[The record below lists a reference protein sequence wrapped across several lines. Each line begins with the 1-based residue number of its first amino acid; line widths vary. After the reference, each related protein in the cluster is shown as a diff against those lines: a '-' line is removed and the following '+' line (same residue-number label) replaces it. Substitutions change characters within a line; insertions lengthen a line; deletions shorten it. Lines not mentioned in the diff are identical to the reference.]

1 MVVAEGTVKINIE
14 VDEGNLDKIKKKE
27 AQQFSADVK
36 GAGMVQKGATGSKSA
51 VSGFGGGFVGNA
63 TKGLNMAKGGA
74 MNPIGM
80 VQGMFGESGMIG
92 KHLMKFLPKMLV
104 KAIPFVGW
112 AVLAIEL
119 VPIIIKEVI
128 KGLTSVGSPF
138 DKRFKRIIKDEVSG
152 FFTREEQQRRRLGLD
167 PVIMTTVV
175 GFRNNG
181 GLQTVNTLN
190 KVAQTGVS
198 GIGLE
203 MKAQGVQP

>member
-1 MVVAEGTVKINIE
+1 MADDEVVIKIR
-14 VDEGNLDKIKKKE
+14 VDDDDLKKIKSKG
-27 AQQFSADVK
+27 QQEILPDSTNTVLPKGTK
-36 GAGMVQKGATGSKSA
+36 GAGASKSA
-51 VSGFGGGFVGNA
+51 MGGFGIGQA
-63 TKGLNMAKGGA
+63 TQGLNMAKGGV

-80 VQGMFGESGMIG
+80 IQQNILPM
-92 KHLMKFLPKMLV
+92 LTKFLPKMLL
-104 KAIPFVGW
+104 KAIPVVGW

-119 VPIIIKEVI
+119 VPIIIKQVVKI
-128 KGLTSVGSPF
+128 LTSVGGPM
-138 DKRFKRIIKDEVSG
+138 DKRFRRIITDEVNG

-190 KVAQTGVS
+190 NVGETGIS

>member
-1 MVVAEGTVKINIE
+1 MADDEVVIKIR
-14 VDEGNLDKIKKKE
+14 VDDDDLKKIKSKG
-27 AQQFSADVK
+27 QQEILPDSTNTVLPKGTK
-36 GAGMVQKGATGSKSA
+36 GAGASKSA
-51 VSGFGGGFVGNA
+51 MGGFGIGQA
-63 TKGLNMAKGGA
+63 TQGLNMAKGGV

-80 VQGMFGESGMIG
+80 IQQNILPM
-92 KHLMKFLPKMLV
+92 LTKFLPKMLL
-104 KAIPFVGW
+104 KAIPVVGW

-119 VPIIIKEVI
+119 VPIIIKQVVKI
-128 KGLTSVGSPF
+128 LTSVGGPM
-138 DKRFKRIIKDEVSG
+138 DKRFRRIITDEVNG

-198 GIGLE
+198 DIGLE
-203 MKAQGVQP
+203 MKAQGVQ

>member
-1 MVVAEGTVKINIE
+1 MADDEVKIKIA
-14 VDEGNLDKIKKKE
+14 VDDSEINKVRKDLGGSQGGGTSVLPKG
-27 AQQFSADVK
+27 Q
-36 GAGMVQKGATGSKSA
+36 GAGIGKSA
-51 VSGFGGGFVGNA
+51 TAGFGGGFVGNA

-74 MNPIGM
+74 MKPIGM

-152 FFTREEQQRRRLGLD
+152 FITREEQQRRRLGLD

-190 KVAQTGVS
+190 KVAQEGVS
-198 GIGLE
+198 GIGLT
-203 MKAQGVQP
+203 MKAQGVQ

>member
-27 AQQFSADVK
+27 AQQFSADLK
-36 GAGMVQKGATGSKSA
+36 GTGAVQKGATGSKSA
-51 VSGFGGGFVGNA
+51 VSGFGGGMIGNA

-74 MNPIGM
+74 MNPL
-80 VQGMFGESGMIG
+80 GMIQG
-92 KHLMKFLPKMLV
+92 NIMPMLMKFLPKMLV
-104 KAIPFVGW
+104 KAIPVVGW
-112 AVLAIEL
+112 AILAIEL
-119 VPIIIKEVI
+119 IPIIIKEVI
-128 KGLTSVGSPF
+128 KALTSVGAPF
-138 DKRFKRIIKDEVSG
+138 DKRFKRIIKTEVNG

-167 PVIMTTVV
+167 PVIMTTVG

-198 GIGLE
+198 GIGLT
-203 MKAQGVQP
+203 MKAQGVQ

>member
-27 AQQFSADVK
+27 AQQFSADLK
-36 GAGMVQKGATGSKSA
+36 GTGAVQKGATGSKSA
-51 VSGFGGGFVGNA
+51 VSGFGGGMIGNA

-74 MNPIGM
+74 MNPLSMIQGNILPM
-80 VQGMFGESGMIG
+80 V
-92 KHLMKFLPKMLV
+92 MKFIPKMLL
-104 KAIPFVGW
+104 KAIPVVGW
-112 AVLAIEL
+112 ALLAVEI

-128 KGLTSVGSPF
+128 KALTSVGAPF
-138 DKRFKRIIKDEVSG
+138 DKRFKRIIKDEVNG

>member
-1 MVVAEGTVKINIE
+1 MADDEVVIKIR
-14 VDEGNLDKIKKKE
+14 VDDDDLKKIKSKG
-27 AQQFSADVK
+27 QQEILPDSTNTVLPKGTK
-36 GAGMVQKGATGSKSA
+36 GAGASKSA
-51 VSGFGGGFVGNA
+51 MGGFGIGQA
-63 TKGLNMAKGGA
+63 TQGLNMAKGGA

-80 VQGMFGESGMIG
+80 IQQNILPM
-92 KHLMKFLPKMLV
+92 LTKFLPKMLL
-104 KAIPFVGW
+104 KAIPVVGW

-119 VPIIIKEVI
+119 VPIIIKQVVKI
-128 KGLTSVGSPF
+128 LTSVGGPM
-138 DKRFKRIIKDEVSG
+138 DKRFRRIITDEVNG

-190 KVAQTGVS
+190 NVGETGIS